1 MLKKY
6 FIITAGPTGSG
17 KTKLVEKTLEKLN
30 INPKTEYT
38 KFLIDDLIE
47 NDDDYKRLV
56 KEIIK
61 DVEVQCHENCDIL
74 YQKSCKIICEKFKY
88 LNPSDN
94 LFKKFND
101 AYFQIRK
108 GISHDGQPIGC
119 INMRDEGDNCEEIL
133 DNRLKKLASGEIR
146 PNIVVFEITGTY
158 IPAWLLSDNF
168 IPHDYEIV
176 VSYALV
182 NLENLIIRNKKRAY
196 NSIVAFKNNSENPAP
211 RFPNVRKKQFKKI
224 VEKIKSTVIDLH
236 ALCIESYDIE
246 KCGNRRIDYLFLF
259 DNNGS
264 EYQLIYDSKFN
275 GPQNIRMVLESALGN
290 LEGGK
295 RKTRQKKIKQNKR
308 KKTRK
313 YEK

>member
-94 LFKKFND
+94 
-101 AYFQIRK
+101 
-108 GISHDGQPIGC
+108 S
-119 INMRDEGDNCEEIL
+119 
-133 DNRLKKLASGEIR
+133 
-146 PNIVVFEITGTY
+146 
-158 IPAWLLSDNF
+158 
-168 IPHDYEIV
+168 
-176 VSYALV
+176 
-182 NLENLIIRNKKRAY
+182 
-196 NSIVAFKNNSENPAP
+196 
-211 RFPNVRKKQFKKI
+211 
-224 VEKIKSTVIDLH
+224 
-236 ALCIESYDIE
+236 
-246 KCGNRRIDYLFLF
+246 
-259 DNNGS
+259 
-264 EYQLIYDSKFN
+264 
-275 GPQNIRMVLESALGN
+275 
-290 LEGGK
+290 
-295 RKTRQKKIKQNKR
+295 
-308 KKTRK
+308 
-313 YEK
+313 